1 MFKGW
6 WVVNVLSS
14 HFDLSSKLASL
25 RDYDVLYTSN
35 RNCWYINKD
44 DVQCKIIQIKSKGS

>member
-6 WVVNVLSS
+6 LVVNVLSS
-14 HFDLSSKLASL
+14 HFVLSSKLASL

-35 RNCWYINKD
+35 RNCWYINED